1 MRIVSTIKYKRS
13 LETITITTIIFTIY
27 STIYAYSSNYKVQAF
42 SREHYYNYYYIQI
55 TITTIPC

>member
-42 SREHYYNYYYIQI
+42 SRELYYNYYYIQI